1 MLSTNTYGENLPNSV
16 FCDVQP
22 MGPNKSDSFTKMS
35 GCVRGNIGFKQV
47 KKN

>member
-22 MGPNKSDSFTKMS
+22 IGPDKSCSFKKMP
-35 GCVRGNIGFKQV
+35 GRVRGNIGFK
-47 KKN
+47 